1 MSEFYTLS
9 TPELSP
15 EQEKIFAHAM
25 SPSWSR
31 ASTTSRK
38 HAKEHKAEAKA
49 DEKAAAD
56 QHHRSL
62 LKKLNKIFS

>member
-9 TPELSP
+9 TPELSE

-38 HAKEHKAEAKA
+38 HGKEHKNEKTE
-49 DEKAAAD
+49 DKAAAEH
-56 QHHRSL
+56 HHRSL